1 MHKHTHNTSKKSINA
16 ERKIVVLRNNKSKR
30 RNSENKQS
38 QHVKLRD
45 LVGVIPTWNRA
56 TIKPDMGIDFKWS
69 ILATSSGASNILIR
83 RYNPNSIWQPE
94 AGGSTGVVP
103 AYSEWAAFFG
113 FYRVV
118 GYEYTVTVTNKEAFD
133 VQTYIINSNNDPGTT
148 APATLTSNPLCKWKM
163 ISAKGGLDKVSYSH
177 KYNLEQILGTDTC
190 YTADSY
196 RSLIGAS
203 PADIVWLG
211 IGAQSLTGA
220 NLTNGVDIALT
231 IVMRTVM
238 YDRLLLTAAERAHI
252 QQHRLKLIQAQLR
265 QPEPELPVV
274 IQPI

>member
-1 MHKHTHNTSKKSINA
+1 MHTQKHSTSKKHNNA
-16 ERKIVVLRNNKSKR
+16 SKKIVQHRGNDSR
-30 RNSENKQS
+30 RKTSENKQS

-45 LVGVIPTWNRA
+45 LVGTIPTWNRA
-56 TIKPDMGIDFKWS
+56 TVKPDMGIDFKWS
-69 ILATSSGASNILIR
+69 FLGTSSGAGPILVR

-118 GYEYTVTVTNKEAFD
+118 GYEYTVTMTNKEAFD
-133 VQTYIINSNNDPGTT
+133 VQTYIVNSNNDPGTT

-163 ISAKGGLDKVSYSH
+163 LSAKGGLDKVSYSH

-203 PADIVWLG
+203 PADITWLG

-231 IVMRTVM
+231 LVMRTVM
-238 YDRLLLTAAERAHI
+238 YDRLLLTSAEKAHV
-252 QQHRLKLIQAQLR
+252 QQHRLKLAQLQMR
-265 QPEPELPVV
+265 QPELELPVV
-274 IQPI
+274 VQPN